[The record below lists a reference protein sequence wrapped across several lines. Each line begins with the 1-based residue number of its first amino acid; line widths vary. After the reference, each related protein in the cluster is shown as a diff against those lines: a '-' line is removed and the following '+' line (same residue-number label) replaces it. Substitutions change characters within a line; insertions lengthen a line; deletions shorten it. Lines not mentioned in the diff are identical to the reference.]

1 MIKKLLIAAC
11 TLLPIVIMASGGGV
25 FLARKS
31 LAQSQKPTAAAA
43 VPNVPQP
50 TAKEIPQPDDV
61 DRLAQQLL
69 EAARRRYDAQ
79 KAYYEEGRITLDRF
93 VDASKQLALA
103 ELRIAKTDPD
113 RLAVRQ
119 RHLDRITSIE
129 QREDAE
135 LKVGRG
141 TVADVAEAHERR
153 LEAELDLRISQR
165 DTGEMAAI
173 LRRLNDL
180 ERKVEQLQKERAGK

>member
-1 MIKKLLIAAC
+1 M
-11 TLLPIVIMASGGGV
+11 
-25 FLARKS
+25 
-31 LAQSQKPTAAAA
+31 
-43 VPNVPQP
+43 
-50 TAKEIPQPDDV
+50 
-61 DRLAQQLL
+61 
-69 EAARRRYDAQ
+69 
-79 KAYYEEGRITLDRF
+79 
-93 VDASKQLALA
+93 
-103 ELRIAKTDPD
+103 RIAKTDPD

-153 LEAELDLRISQR
+153 LEAELDLLLSQR

-173 LRRLNDL
+173 RRRLNDL
-180 ERKVEQLQKERAGK
+180 ERKVEQLHKERAGK